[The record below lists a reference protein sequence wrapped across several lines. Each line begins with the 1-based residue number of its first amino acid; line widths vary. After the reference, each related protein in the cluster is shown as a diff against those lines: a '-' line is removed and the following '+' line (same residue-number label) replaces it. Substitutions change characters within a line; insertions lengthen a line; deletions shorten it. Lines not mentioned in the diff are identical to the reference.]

1 MKFLPK
7 EELQR
12 ICELPDPFVKED
24 GSSVQSAE
32 EWTGQREYLKEML
45 AHYMYGHMPPAPTN
59 TKGELLY
66 SRKIYGGKAI
76 AETIRITFGPDD
88 KKEHQ
93 VSMLVH
99 MTRPVREGKVPVIT
113 WNQFKGR
120 YGCPEE
126 EKVVVEHGYA
136 VAEFD
141 KEDLAA
147 DSALAMQG
155 PLAKAYPEYDWGAI
169 AMWSWGHSRIIDYLA
184 GTDYADMDK
193 IAATGH
199 SRGGKVALCAAIY
212 DERIALCAASGSG
225 CGGAGCYRYLGGRLG
240 EGTGVCE
247 TAGSI
252 ADFFPFWWNDEFGKY
267 GCRQTD
273 VTRATMKTAE
283 NQMEAMKALISS
295 VDPAK
300 FGTTGDE
307 EYLPFDLH
315 TVKALIA
322 PRALIT
328 TDGLGDTWANPYG
341 TQITWMAAD
350 EVYQFLG
357 ADGKNAI
364 HLREGGHEYK
374 GSDWLVVADFCD
386 WIFYGKEPVT
396 SLIPTSYE
404 KPDPN
409 NPMAAMTSGRMDW
422 RSERLHY
429 GWRRP
434 GAE

>member
-24 GSSVQSAE
+24 GSRVQSAE

-155 PLAKAYPEYDWGAI
+155 PLAAHSAI
-169 AMWSWGHSRIIDYLA
+169 R
-184 GTDYADMDK
+184 
-193 IAATGH
+193 
-199 SRGGKVALCAAIY
+199 
-212 DERIALCAASGSG
+212 
-225 CGGAGCYRYLGGRLG
+225 
-240 EGTGVCE
+240 
-247 TAGSI
+247 
-252 ADFFPFWWNDEFGKY
+252 
-267 GCRQTD
+267 
-273 VTRATMKTAE
+273 
-283 NQMEAMKALISS
+283 SS
-295 VDPAK
+295 
-300 FGTTGDE
+300 
-307 EYLPFDLH
+307 
-315 TVKALIA
+315 
-322 PRALIT
+322 
-328 TDGLGDTWANPYG
+328 
-341 TQITWMAAD
+341 
-350 EVYQFLG
+350 
-357 ADGKNAI
+357 
-364 HLREGGHEYK
+364 
-374 GSDWLVVADFCD
+374 
-386 WIFYGKEPVT
+386 
-396 SLIPTSYE
+396 
-404 KPDPN
+404 
-409 NPMAAMTSGRMDW
+409 
-422 RSERLHY
+422 
-429 GWRRP
+429 
-434 GAE
+434 